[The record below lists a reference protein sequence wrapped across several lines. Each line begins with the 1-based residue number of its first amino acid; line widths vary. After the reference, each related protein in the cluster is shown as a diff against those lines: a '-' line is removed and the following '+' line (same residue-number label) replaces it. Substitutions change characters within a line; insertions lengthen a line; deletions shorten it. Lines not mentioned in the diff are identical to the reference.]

1 MSPEVRKG
9 ETETLR
15 AQIEFLRNL
24 YNYSI
29 LLEMMIKNME
39 DFDLF
44 TNISQIEINIDYTK
58 NKCSTNTFNELKD
71 KIKGLVI

>member
-1 MSPEVRKG
+1 
-9 ETETLR
+9 
-15 AQIEFLRNL
+15 
-24 YNYSI
+24 
-29 LLEMMIKNME
+29 ME

>member
-1 MSPEVRKG
+1 MSPEVRKA

-15 AQIEFLRNL
+15 SQIEFLRNL

-29 LLEMMIKNME
+29 LLEIMIKNME

-44 TNISQIEINIDYTK
+44 TNVSQIEINIDYTK
-58 NKCSTNTFNELKD
+58 NKSSIGTFNELKD
-71 KIKGLVI
+71 KIKALVI